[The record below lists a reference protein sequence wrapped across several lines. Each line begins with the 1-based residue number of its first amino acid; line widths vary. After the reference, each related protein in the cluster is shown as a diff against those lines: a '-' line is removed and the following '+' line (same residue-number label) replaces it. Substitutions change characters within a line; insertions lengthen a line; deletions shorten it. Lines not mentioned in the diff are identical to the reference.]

1 MAPRTNQKPPHC
13 GAHILQGV
21 GRRCTV
27 KVIRK
32 GLTQTGR
39 CEAGKLVS
47 ASRSLGLRAKPCPVT
62 QHSPP
67 LRPCAGLPQRR
78 LPVKSTEDRRV
89 STTQV
94 PSSASAACWLSRGAG
109 TPSFTG
115 QELGF
120 SAISQL
126 FTWHS
131 GKWRQALGRHTA
143 RSHAH
148 VKHSQS
154 AHKPQKIYSRAQ
166 HTEQSQSTQSHNMQ
180 SHTQH
185 THTFITHTPNIMQ
198 QIPTYS
204 HNIHR
209 HNTHKRYNTTH
220 TQTIHPHTKHTE
232 NSHATHRIHIK
243 HILTQHIQN
252 SHSVQY
258 THNTVTY
265 SYNIHKT
272 YTQQT
277 QPLPTPHTQ
286 HTHSHN
292 THIQVSMLKCFHV
305 KSSGQRC
312 RWTRP
317 TKQVKVNETKTRKPG
332 GRGVPTEPPQ
342 D

>member
-109 TPSFTG
+109 TPGFTR

-143 RSHAH
+143 SSHAH

-154 AHKPQKIYSRAQ
+154 AHKPQKIYARAQ

-185 THTFITHTPNIMQ
+185 TLI
-198 QIPTYS
+198 
-204 HNIHR
+204 
-209 HNTHKRYNTTH
+209 HNTYTKHHATDTYIH
-220 TQTIHPHTKHTE
+220 TQ
-232 NSHATHRIHIK
+232 
-243 HILTQHIQN
+243 
-252 SHSVQY
+252 
-258 THNTVTY
+258 
-265 SYNIHKT
+265 
-272 YTQQT
+272 YTQAY
-277 QPLPTPHTQ
+277 HTQ
-286 HTHSHN
+286 
-292 THIQVSMLKCFHV
+292 
-305 KSSGQRC
+305 
-312 RWTRP
+312 
-317 TKQVKVNETKTRKPG
+317 
-332 GRGVPTEPPQ
+332 
-342 D
+342 